1 MYPIKMHRVCIVPSR
16 RSSHHSSQHGAGF
29 GAGSGA
35 GGGRGAGVL
44 AVVLGLML
52 GLGVCGCHKATT
64 PPPAAAGDNS
74 LPVAAADSSSGAPL
88 PPPGPQAAPL
98 TVNDHSPQDIHNME
112 RALVGWVIRNH
123 QRPKSFEAFVAASG
137 IQVPPPP
144 AGKKYVIAKSMHIVL
159 VDQ

>member
-1 MYPIKMHRVCIVPSR
+1 MYPIKMHRVCIVPSTL
-16 RSSHHSSQHGAGF
+16 SSHHASHHASHP
-29 GAGSGA
+29 GAGS

-64 PPPAAAGDNS
+64 PPPAGAGDNS
-74 LPVAAADSSSGAPL
+74 SPVAAADSSSAAPL
-88 PPPGPQAAPL
+88 PPPGPPAAPL
-98 TVNDHSPQDIHNME
+98 TVNDHSPQDIHTME

>member
-1 MYPIKMHRVCIVPSR
+1 MMDRQPMYPIKIHPVCIFRPAPLSKHD
-16 RSSHHSSQHGAGF
+16 SAW
-29 GAGSGA
+29 
-35 GGGRGAGVL
+35 GGGAGVL
-44 AVVLGLML
+44 PAVLGLL
-52 GLGVCGCHKATT
+52 LALGVCGCHKA
-64 PPPAAAGDNS
+64 PASPPAAAADIPP
-74 LPVAAADSSSGAPL
+74 PVAAADSSLASPL
-88 PPPGPQAAPL
+88 PPPGPQAAPV
-98 TVNDHSPQDIHNME
+98 TANDHSPQDIHSME